1 MIWYIITN
9 MCMYIYIMPQ
19 RIFHGYLRNYN
30 MFVLLPSPCLLWVC
44 DGALEGKPP
53 KPSPRM
59 RPRHLVSLRRVRCR
73 WRVWAADVASDLQS
87 PAEVSRLS
95 RPSHPSLAV
104 PKEHRPMIPRS
115 LLALWV
121 SQKLIIVHDMSKLL
135 LGNNVRAASL

>member
-9 MCMYIYIMPQ
+9 MCMYIYIMPH

-53 KPSPRM
+53 KPSPRR

-73 WRVWAADVASDLQS
+73 WRVWAADGASDLQS

-104 PKEHRPMIPRS
+104 PKERRPMIPRS

-135 LGNNVRAASL
+135 LGNDVRAASL